1 MVSFPSLSHR
11 RGGATSTTNC
21 YRGAV
26 VERPLPRALKLGETY
41 SKRGKVLTMANK
53 ISAFFSRKTKEGT
66 KAARTL
72 GAEIESEV
80 GEAIDEVKSD
90 VKKAVK
96 GAQKSAKD
104 TAKTAK
110 ATTKSAVKAVKASA
124 NDTAKN
130 VTEAARA
137 AKSAGE
143 AIVADV
149 KNDINLATQPNST
162 WTVAELK
169 EAARKKKIAG
179 YSSMTKPQLL
189 KALGAK

>member
-1 MVSFPSLSHR
+1 
-11 RGGATSTTNC
+11 
-21 YRGAV
+21 
-26 VERPLPRALKLGETY
+26 
-41 SKRGKVLTMANK
+41 MANK
-53 ISAFFSRKTKEGT
+53 VSGFFSRKTKEGT
-66 KAARTL
+66 KAARRL

-80 GEAIDEVKSD
+80 GEAIDEVKRDVGQAIDEVKRD

-96 GAQKSAKD
+96 GAKKSAKD

-110 ATTKSAVKAVKASA
+110 ATTKSAVKTVKATAS
-124 NDTAKN
+124 DTAQN
-130 VTEAARA
+130 VTQAART
-137 AKSAGE
+137 AKTAGK

-149 KNDINLATQPNST
+149 KKDIDLATKPNST

>member
-1 MVSFPSLSHR
+1 MCELLHLR
-11 RGGATSTTNC
+11 LA
-21 YRGAV
+21 
-26 VERPLPRALKLGETY
+26 ERPVPDKLKLGRTFSTQKGE
-41 SKRGKVLTMANK
+41 KVHTMANK
-53 ISAFFSRKTKEGT
+53 VSAFFSRKTKEGT
-66 KAARTL
+66 TAARKL

-80 GEAIDEVKSD
+80 GEAVDEVKRD

-96 GAQKSAKD
+96 GAKKSAKD

-110 ATTKSAVKAVKASA
+110 ATTKSAVKTVKITA
-124 NDTAKN
+124 NAT
-130 VTEAARA
+130 
-137 AKSAGE
+137 AKSATKAASNAKTAGK
-143 AIVADV
+143 AIIADV
-149 KNDINLATQPNST
+149 KKDIDLATKPNST